1 MSLALLII
9 CHPIFADK
17 TLEEIDRVSDAIVS
31 LMERNLK
38 PDIKPTVNL
47 LPFLTDDGKES
58 TLGNRIHSNA
68 KLHLLK
74 NASINSSSSIELLD
88 TQTPYTLSAELQPFQ
103 NTVRILIELHLFDK
117 MIDGES
123 VDLPL
128 TNEIIYL
135 LEVLALNEDV
145 KYHTLGYNVFT
156 LGYGR

>member
-74 NASINSSSSIELLD
+74 NASISSSSSIDLLD
-88 TQTPYTLSAELQPFQ
+88 TQTLLHILNHHFDICRQCLEKSTKHQ
-103 NTVRILIELHLFDK
+103 NINR
-117 MIDGES
+117 
-123 VDLPL
+123 
-128 TNEIIYL
+128 
-135 LEVLALNEDV
+135 
-145 KYHTLGYNVFT
+145 
-156 LGYGR
+156 